1 MKSFLTPL
9 ACGTFL
15 VALAAFPAVAA
26 PQQQGQTSQQSQPP
40 AQTGQQT
47 QTSSPAQ
54 TSSTTTPPS
63 STAPSNST
71 AQSGSTTPQKQ
82 APVNSSVP
90 PPPPPPDQTAP
101 AAQTGAQ
108 KTAQPGSDAPLP
120 QQDTPNVKAGSKQ
133 DVNAIGDRN
142 VGKGGIDFYSIEHEI
157 ALGKSL
163 AQEVERTS
171 KLVDDPVIV
180 EYVNRVGQ
188 NLVRN
193 SDAKV
198 PFTIKVIDSDEINA
212 FALPGGFFYVNS
224 GLDPARQRN
233 RNWQE

>member
-15 VALAAFPAVAA
+15 VALAAFPAFAA
-26 PQQQGQTSQQSQPP
+26 AQQQSQTSQQSQPP

-47 QTSSPAQ
+47 QTTSPAQ

-63 STAPSNST
+63 STTPSSST

-101 AAQTGAQ
+101 AAAQTGAQ

-142 VGKGGIDFYSIEHEI
+142 VGKGGVDFYSIEHEI

-163 AQEVERTS
+163 AQEVEKTS

-212 FALPGGFFYVNS
+212 FALPGGFF
-224 GLDPARQRN
+224 
-233 RNWQE
+233 